1 MVQLTIPLMTM
12 PATVPGTQLLGGLYV
27 GGAAQ
32 EMSPAHTSWKT
43 WKSWKGFAMAG
54 DRYLSYYK
62 AIWDSFEDGSDP
74 VQNVLAVANAELAS
88 QRHTMGEEW
97 AKEHAEA
104 ARLREELAARPS
116 RNDVLRE
123 AANWLAEVGEHDA
136 AYLLRTVDVP
146 TSAEQVG
153 SGLAREADAQW
164 ICKARAWV
172 PALLAELERLR
183 GELAENTGVMQV
195 LRRQR
200 DEAEQENT
208 RLREERDDYYDAIQ
222 RVLEWCATTAHV
234 SAAASVL
241 EALEG

>member
-74 VQNVLAVANAELAS
+74 VQNVLAVADQEQQVITKSFEDWLAVGAEEIERLE
-88 QRHTMGEEW
+88 QEN
-97 AKEHAEA
+97 
-104 ARLREELAARPS
+104 ARLRA
-116 RNDVLRE
+116 
-123 AANWLAEVGEHDA
+123 
-136 AYLLRTVDVP
+136 
-146 TSAEQVG
+146 
-153 SGLAREADAQW
+153 
-164 ICKARAWV
+164 
-172 PALLAELERLR
+172 
-183 GELAENTGVMQV
+183 ELAENTGVMQV

-200 DEAEQENT
+200 DEAEQENAHLREERAQQRHT
-208 RLREERDDYYDAIQ
+208 MGEEWAKEHAEAARLREERDDYYDAIQ

>member
-1 MVQLTIPLMTM
+1 MTM

-74 VQNVLAVANAELAS
+74 VQNVLAVADQEQQVITKSFEDWLAVGAEEIERLE
-88 QRHTMGEEW
+88 QEN
-97 AKEHAEA
+97 
-104 ARLREELAARPS
+104 ARLRA
-116 RNDVLRE
+116 
-123 AANWLAEVGEHDA
+123 
-136 AYLLRTVDVP
+136 
-146 TSAEQVG
+146 
-153 SGLAREADAQW
+153 
-164 ICKARAWV
+164 
-172 PALLAELERLR
+172 
-183 GELAENTGVMQV
+183 ELAENTGVMQV

-200 DEAEQENT
+200 DEAEQENARLCFELDST
-208 RLREERDDYYDAIQ
+208 KAAHRAVWEKHQARGQKIFDLQGEIVRLREERDDYYDAIQ